1 MNFILIGSV
10 RNKIAKVILTC
21 ATIMAL
27 LLSLGVVKQ
36 GFGIEFTG
44 GVVYTLDAPVEVS
57 KAQLSENSSLT
68 ISGSQA
74 SSTVQM
80 VSESVLTE
88 TQLAFIE
95 KHKLAND
102 TIGASLGQE
111 LIDASIKGMAL
122 AFFAVMI
129 YLSVRY
135 NAIMAGATLV
145 ALLHDIVF
153 TVFVLALFDV
163 QMSSIVVGALLAII
177 GYSINDSV
185 VTLDR
190 VRELIRVDEPFPVQ
204 SALEMTLQ
212 RNINTAVSTLI
223 VIVALLIF
231 GGSSMQAFAMTMF
244 IGVGVGMFS
253 SLTIVPFLVTLKERT
268 GALTV
273 ARKPSLEG
281 EL

>member
-1 MNFILIGSV
+1 MNFILIESV
-10 RNKIAKVILTC
+10 RNKIAMVILTC

-27 LLSLGVVKQ
+27 LLSTGVVKQ
-36 GFGIEFTG
+36 GFSIEFTG
-44 GVVYTLDAPVEVS
+44 GVVYTLDVPVES
-57 KAQLSENSSLT
+57 AKTQLGDNTSLT
-68 ISGSQA
+68 ISGSQTN
-74 SSTVQM
+74 STVQM
-80 VSESVLTE
+80 VNESVLTE

-111 LIDASIKGMAL
+111 LIDASINGMGL

-135 NAIMAGATLV
+135 NSVMAVATLV

-153 TVFVLALFDV
+153 TVFVLALLDV
-163 QMSSIVVGALLAII
+163 QMSSIVVGAILAII

-190 VRELIRVDEPFPVQ
+190 VRELIRVDEPFPIQ
-204 SALEMTLQ
+204 RALEMTLQ

-223 VIVALLIF
+223 VIVALLVF
-231 GGSSMQAFAMTMF
+231 GGSTMQAFSLTMF

-253 SLTIVPFLVTLKERT
+253 SLTIVPYLVTLKKKS

-273 ARKPSLEG
+273 TRKPSLEG